1 MGAIKV
7 QSLEAAREAIDEF
20 VHNLANGDPQS
31 SFSAA
36 ALDAA
41 SIKVL
46 DVSRT
51 EDAKYSSLVVSLFL
65 ASRLLTPRYQELLT
79 PLSHLG
85 VSFAKVEMQAT
96 DKMANGLGNVHGGCV
111 ATIVDCIT
119 SACIYN
125 HTTNQIPDPWSML
138 GVSQSLSI
146 VYLSPLPIE
155 GWMDILITV
164 ASVGKSISVT
174 QAEIWVKDGPG
185 GKRIRK
191 AALGTHTKVDNS
203 SQARI

>member
-1 MGAIKV
+1 MVLKAM
-7 QSLEAAREAIDEF
+7 SLEAARESIKDF
-20 VHNLANGDPQS
+20 MHNLSNGDRDT

-36 ALDAA
+36 ALDSA
-41 SIKVL
+41 SLELL
-46 DVSRT
+46 DLSRS
-51 EDAKYSSLVVSLFL
+51 EDGKYSELVC
-65 ASRLLTPRYQELLT
+65 
-79 PLSHLG
+79 
-85 VSFAKVEMQAT
+85 EMQAT

-119 SACIYN
+119 SACIYC
-125 HTTNQIPDPWSML
+125 HTTGEIPDPWSML

-155 GWMDILITV
+155 SYMDIIITV
-164 ASVGKSISVT
+164 ASVGRSISVT
-174 QAEIWVKDGPG
+174 QAEIWVKDGKG

-203 SQARI
+203 SQAKL

>member
-1 MGAIKV
+1 MGNPV
-7 QSLEAAREAIDEF
+7 LSLEDAREAIEEF
-20 VHNLANGDPQS
+20 VHNLAAGDPET
-31 SFSAA
+31 SFSAH

-41 SIKVL
+41 SLRVL
-46 DVSRT
+46 EVTRT
-51 EDAKYSSLVVSLFL
+51 EDKRYSTLVC
-65 ASRLLTPRYQELLT
+65 
-79 PLSHLG
+79 
-85 VSFAKVEMQAT
+85 EMQAT
-96 DKMANGLGNVHGGCV
+96 DKMANGLGNVHGGCI

-119 SACIYN
+119 SGVLFC
-125 HTTNQIPDPWSML
+125 HTSNQIPDPWSML

-155 GWMDILITV
+155 GYMDIIITV
-164 ASVGKSISVT
+164 GAVGKSISVT
-174 QAEIWVKDGPG
+174 QAEIWAKDGKD

>member
-51 EDAKYSSLVVSLFL
+51 EDAKYSSLV
-65 ASRLLTPRYQELLT
+65 
-79 PLSHLG
+79 
-85 VSFAKVEMQAT
+85 VEMQAT